1 MILSPFHWAL
11 VPSGPQCE
19 VRMCISTLVGPVTHP
34 GCRGKDGGQGLESVC
49 ACPMVCS
56 ACSDSSARQEVPGT
70 FQEAGSVNSVPRG
83 LFCNMH
89 PRVTPVFST

>member
-34 GCRGKDGGQGLESVC
+34 GCRGKDVGQGLESAC
-49 ACPMVCS
+49 ACSYGRAQPR
-56 ACSDSSARQEVPGT
+56 SDWDLPGS
-70 FQEAGSVNSVPRG
+70 G
-83 LFCNMH
+83 
-89 PRVTPVFST
+89 